1 MTDRADTDPT
11 NPETAVPA
19 PACRPAANQATPV
32 PSRASAPGH
41 PGPDLVIF
49 QEWGGALKPSE
60 GGLRRTVCMGTL
72 AGVLPLPAVEAK
84 ARRTR
89 VEYQNTPEGALVR
102 RAQSGDDSAFQE
114 IVERYQSK
122 VFSIIHGIVR
132 QRNDVEDI
140 AQQVFAKVY
149 FSIRSF
155 DFRSSLITWIY
166 KITVNECYD
175 YLRKKKVRKLV
186 YESDLSE
193 DEVRR
198 VENTEP
204 ASERQTRVDTT
215 LARRDYIAKLL
226 SRLSD
231 EERLLM
237 LMKEVEGHS
246 VEELAGM
253 TGMNENTIKVKLFR
267 ARQRLVKAAQRLERS
282 AGLTS

>member
-1 MTDRADTDPT
+1 
-11 NPETAVPA
+11 
-19 PACRPAANQATPV
+19 
-32 PSRASAPGH
+32 
-41 PGPDLVIF
+41 
-49 QEWGGALKPSE
+49 
-60 GGLRRTVCMGTL
+60 MGTL
-72 AGVLPLPAVEAK
+72 TGTLRLPVFGSRVAVK
-84 ARRTR
+84 TR
-89 VEYQNTPEGALVR
+89 VDYQNSQEGALVR
-102 RAQSGDDSAFQE
+102 RAQSGDEVAFRE

-149 FSIRSF
+149 FSLRNF

-166 KITVNECYD
+166 KITVNECFD

-204 ASERQTRVDTT
+204 SVDRQTPADVS
-215 LARRDYIAKLL
+215 LARHDYVLKLL
-226 SRLSD
+226 ARVSE
-231 EERLLM
+231 EERNLLM
-237 LMKEVEGHS
+237 LKEVEGHS
-246 VEELAGM
+246 VEELAEM

-267 ARQRLVKAAQRLERS
+267 ARQKLVKAAQRLDRAPGVV
-282 AGLTS
+282 AG